1 LPDPVLATLGSARE
15 TFLAGAPAWTQE
27 KWVARPL
34 LHVTLAFLGVL
45 DDGAL
50 EAGVPRMRKTATLLP
65 PFELRLAGVAA
76 VPSPRRATMLWATLS
91 DPGDALTGLRD
102 ELLAAFPSAGIP
114 PDTRPLRPHVTLVRA
129 RSPRRVDPDALA
141 DAAALARAAGKEPDG
156 GVSVRSVTLFSST
169 LRPASPYRA
178 SSATA
183 ISRYSGPAGRVRID
197 TEHVFV

>member
-1 LPDPVLATLGSARE
+1 MPPRCFLALTLPDPVLVTLDSARE
-15 TFLAGAPAWTQE
+15 TFLAGAPAWTEE

-34 LHVTLAFLGVL
+34 LHVTLAFLGTL
-45 DDGAL
+45 DDDAL

-141 DAAALARAAGKEPDG
+141 DVAALARAAGKEPDG
-156 GVSVRSVTLFSST
+156 VVSVPSVTLFSST
-169 LRPASPYRA
+169 LRPAGPEYREIA
-178 SSATA
+178 VAELA
-183 ISRYSGPAGRVRID
+183 R
-197 TEHVFV
+197 